1 MHTTDLTVMPIC
13 CCLYESRAVLA
24 KRRCRRAWTESC
36 ACQTAGFWGKAE
48 AVCPEL
54 ELHSQANIFA
64 GLGLSHGHARLQAFG
79 AKLMLVRRSSW
90 EGDQPQSPSPDMRL
104 ASWTDL
110 PSLLPQADL
119 VFLTCSLNDET
130 RGLVDS
136 TFLSKCKPGVR
147 IINVARGGSFHSM
160 LTSWHAAGHTCGLD
174 SLDWEGQAAGRYRGQ
189 DLMGS

>member
-1 MHTTDLTVMPIC
+1 MPRTEAALTSKH
-13 CCLYESRAVLA
+13 L
-24 KRRCRRAWTESC
+24 
-36 ACQTAGFWGKAE
+36 
-48 AVCPEL
+48 
-54 ELHSQANIFA
+54 A

-90 EGDQPQSPSPDMRL
+90 EGDRPQSPSPDMRL
-104 ASWTDL
+104 VSWTDL

-130 RGLVDS
+130 RGLVDF

-147 IINVARGGSFHSM
+147 IINVARGGSFRST

-174 SLDWEGQAAGRYRGQ
+174 NLDLGRQAAGRYRCQ
-189 DLMGS
+189 DLMGL

>member
-1 MHTTDLTVMPIC
+1 M
-13 CCLYESRAVLA
+13 
-24 KRRCRRAWTESC
+24 
-36 ACQTAGFWGKAE
+36 
-48 AVCPEL
+48 
-54 ELHSQANIFA
+54 
-64 GLGLSHGHARLQAFG
+64 
-79 AKLMLVRRSSW
+79 RRSSW

-147 IINVARGGSFHSM
+147 IINVARGGSVQPM
-160 LTSWHAAGHTCGLD
+160 LPRWHAVGHTCGLNK
-174 SLDWEGQAAGRYRGQ
+174 LDWEGQAAGRCRCRCQ